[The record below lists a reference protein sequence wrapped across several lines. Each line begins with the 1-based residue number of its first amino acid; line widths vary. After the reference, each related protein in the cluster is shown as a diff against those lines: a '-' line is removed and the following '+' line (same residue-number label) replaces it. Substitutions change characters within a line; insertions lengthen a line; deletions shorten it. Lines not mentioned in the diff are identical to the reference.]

1 MDKYDFDKTAVVQQF
16 NNQPFSESYEAFET
30 LYDIRA
36 TEHDSNFRDRFTQ
49 ALRAGF
55 LAYIEIIS
63 GEREVENFYFEIYLQ
78 REALKMVR
86 AYHSEV
92 IGSIVFGGPSASDFY
107 TYIEQSFGLDKHE
120 MSVEGAIIDFAYE
133 LYQIKFEDPFGN
145 ETLEWLI
152 NSIDS

>member
-1 MDKYDFDKTAVVQQF
+1 MDKYGIDKSANISSF
-16 NNQPFSESYEAFET
+16 NVLYPESYEQQEAF
-30 LYDIRA
+30 LDADSY
-36 TEHDSNFRDRFTQ
+36 EHDANFRDRFTQ

-133 LYQIKFEDPFGN
+133 LYQIQFEGPFGN